1 MLLYT
6 PIQVSDST
14 VATPD
19 NPFVAGLTITIVELK
34 TTGASPVDVSS
45 HATITALGGGI
56 YQIAYDA
63 ELYGEAAGV
72 LDASSALTTPTDR
85 FFAVAFFKDSSRIQT
100 AIAAN
105 GQLGSVGSV
114 ANLTGIP
121 ISQGTVASGTM
132 STTSFV
138 ATGATLSTIA
148 GAYLSN
154 PSRVVWTSGVLRCSG
169 SYAVTAYSGGSSP
182 TITVATMPAAPSFDD
197 TFDIVG

>member
-1 MLLYT
+1 M
-6 PIQVSDST
+6 ISSVVSFRETNCSSYFLRNAVHT
-14 VATPD
+14 V
-19 NPFVAGLTITIVELK
+19 K
-34 TTGASPVDVSS
+34 
-45 HATITALGGGI
+45 
-56 YQIAYDA
+56 IA
-63 ELYGEAAGV
+63 
-72 LDASSALTTPTDR
+72 
-85 FFAVAFFKDSSRIQT
+85 
-100 AIAAN
+100 
-105 GQLGSVGSV
+105 
-114 ANLTGIP
+114 IP